1 LFKVLCL
8 QLVHKHNHVL
18 CMMNVCHVCVPF
30 LPLVILLVQ
39 RPWMVYAFVQS
50 CVVTYMS
57 SCIMYVCMLS
67 LTGTTGTV
75 LKNANETRSTV
86 AQNNQGTLLTSYNR
100 PEQLGTCLP
109 DKRPVRSNN
118 SFAYAFIIRSLSM
131 TKIS

>member
-1 LFKVLCL
+1 MYDECLSCMCTLSATGNTTCAEAVDGVCFCSELCSYI
-8 QLVHKHNHVL
+8 HVI
-18 CMMNVCHVCVPF
+18 MYHVC
-30 LPLVILLVQ
+30 
-39 RPWMVYAFVQS
+39 
-50 CVVTYMS
+50 T
-57 SCIMYVCMLS
+57 CMLS

-131 TKIS
+131 TKISS